1 MPSQAAQTAR
11 SDGRLRLALVLTEL
25 EPGGAERALVEL
37 ATRLDRHRF
46 DVSVFCLAG
55 PSNAGDLPAQLAAA
69 GISPQYLGA
78 RHWWHAP
85 RVARQLTRAL
95 RAFGPQIVQT
105 FLAHANVLGAWSA
118 RRAGSPRI
126 VSGIRV
132 AEREHTWHHGA
143 MLLVDRWIDRHVC
156 VSRDVAAFSEAKGL
170 PAAKLVVIP
179 NGIDLERIDRV
190 AAADA
195 RTLVPIRGGEQP
207 PKLLT
212 FVGRL
217 EKQKGVDWLVEL
229 APRILA
235 RLPEHHLLI
244 VGEGELRARLER
256 AAQLGEAAERV
267 HFLGWQASVPA
278 IIKASDAVLVPSR
291 WEGMSN
297 VVLETMACRRPVVAM
312 AVEGMGELLGEND
325 PVQAAARSDDEFA
338 AAVVELAGNS
348 LLQST
353 LGEQNRARAEQFFQV
368 RLMVARY
375 AALYEELAG
384 GA

>member
-1 MPSQAAQTAR
+1 MQSPAAQSAQ
-11 SDGRLRLALVLTEL
+11 SSGRLRLALVVTEL
-25 EPGGAERALVEL
+25 LPGGAERALVEL
-37 ATRLDRHRF
+37 ATRLDRSRF
-46 DVSVFCLAG
+46 DVAVFCLAG
-55 PSNAGDLPAQLAAA
+55 PPSSGELPERLAAA
-69 GISPQYLGA
+69 RIAPQFFLG

-95 RAFGPQIVQT
+95 RAFHPNIVQT

-132 AEREHTWHHGA
+132 AERERQWHNGA
-143 MLLVDRWIDRHVC
+143 MLLADRWIDRHVC
-156 VSRDVAAFSEAKGL
+156 VSCDVASFSHAKGL
-170 PAAKLVVIP
+170 PGEKLVVIP
-179 NGIDLERIDRV
+179 NGIDLERIDHV
-190 AAADA
+190 MPADV

-207 PKLLT
+207 PKLLS

-217 EKQKGVDWLVEL
+217 EKQKGIDWLVDR
-229 APRILA
+229 APSFLNQ
-235 RLPEHHLLI
+235 LPEHHLLI
-244 VGEGELRARLER
+244 VGDGELRARLER
-256 AAQLGEAAERV
+256 TAHIGEAADRV
-267 HFLGWQASVPA
+267 HFWGWQPNVPA
-278 IIKASDAVLVPSR
+278 IIKASDALLVPSR

-297 VVLETMACRRPVVAM
+297 VVLEAMACRRPVVAM
-312 AVEGMGELLGEND
+312 AVEGMRELLGEND
-325 PVQAAARSDDEFA
+325 PVQAVPRSEEEFA
-338 AAVVELAGNS
+338 AACVQLAANP

-368 RLMVARY
+368 ETMVARY